1 MKKPEILSPAGD
13 MEKLRYAVAY
23 GADAVYMA
31 GNQFGMRTGA
41 GNFSYEQ
48 MQQAIKHCHENN
60 VKVMIT
66 VNTMPRNGEFAQL
79 DSHID
84 ALAQFGADGV
94 IVADLGVLEVV
105 KKRAPQLKITISTQ
119 ANVTNYGA
127 ATAYYNLGAN
137 RVVLARELS
146 LEEIVELRQK
156 TPKELEIETFI
167 HGSMCMSISGRCLL
181 SNYMTGRDSNRGNC
195 AQPCRWNYRVVEE
208 KRPGQ
213 YMPIYE
219 DDKGS
224 YIFNSKDMCMI
235 DYLPQ
240 LVEAGIDSF
249 KIEGRAKSSYY
260 TAAITGAYRK
270 ALDLYMA
277 DPMGYQLPD
286 HIRNEIFKVS
296 HRQYYTGFY
305 FGHYDGQDYNDN
317 IYVRDWDIVGV
328 IDGVEEQSGLALMTQ
343 KNKFFA
349 ADTLEV
355 LTPKGETAQFVP
367 EILVDMDDQPVEVAP
382 HAEQKLK
389 IKLPIAAP
397 ALSILRKQRQ
407 ED

>member
-41 GNFSYEQ
+41 GNFTYEQ
-48 MQQAIKHCHENN
+48 MQQAIDHCHANG

-66 VNTMPRNGEFAQL
+66 VNTMPRNQEFSQL
-79 DSHID
+79 DSYID
-84 ALAQFGADGV
+84 RLAAFGADGV

-105 KKRAPQLKITISTQ
+105 KKRAPGLKITISTQ

-195 AQPCRWNYRVVEE
+195 AQPCRWNYRLVEE
-208 KRPGQ
+208 KRPGS

-235 DYLPQ
+235 DYIPQ
-240 LVEAGIDSF
+240 LVAAGIDSF
-249 KIEGRAKSSYY
+249 KIEGRAKSAYY

-270 ALDLYMA
+270 AVDLYSK
-277 DPMGYQLPD
+277 DPVGYQLPED
-286 HIRNEIFKVS
+286 VRNEIFKVS

-317 IYVRDWDIVGV
+317 IYIRDWDIVGV
-328 IDGVEEQSGLALMTQ
+328 IDGAEAESGLALMTQ

-349 ADTLEV
+349 NDRLEL
-355 LTPKGETAQFVP
+355 LTPGGELVQFVP
-367 EILVDMDDQPVEVAP
+367 QVLQDAQGQPVEVAP

-389 IKLPIAAP
+389 IKLPIDAP
-397 ALSILRKQRQ
+397 PLSILRKQRQ